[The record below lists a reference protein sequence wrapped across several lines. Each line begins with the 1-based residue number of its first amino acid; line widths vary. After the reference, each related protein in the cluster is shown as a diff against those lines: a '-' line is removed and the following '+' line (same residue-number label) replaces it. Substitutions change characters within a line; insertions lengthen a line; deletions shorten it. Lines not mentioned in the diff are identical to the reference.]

1 MNPDEYSEAFN
12 KLRNLRFER
21 LAAGYQVETP
31 DGPVNAGYFRDNVLD
46 LLEELGDV
54 VNIVELLV
62 GRMSRQGEDFTLSVA
77 AALQAVLEG
86 VSTSLDGLY
95 NLDQQ
100 LATPYRQETAKRDVT
115 REEAG
120 FTR

>member
-1 MNPDEYSEAFN
+1 MSPEEYSEAFT
-12 KLRNLRFER
+12 KLRNMRFDR
-21 LAAGYQVETP
+21 LAAGYQVQTP

-54 VNIVELLV
+54 LNITELLV
-62 GRMSRQGEDFTLSVA
+62 GRVSREGTDFTLAIA
-77 AALQAVLEG
+77 AALQGVLEG

-100 LATPYRQETAKRDVT
+100 LPAPYRQETAKRDVT

-120 FTR
+120 FSR